1 MAPFFQNMS
10 RLLLLVVGVQLFP
23 AAIASCL
30 TDAIPV
36 AARLGDLLKKW
47 LGRQKHKRVGLQM
60 NEKGLCKMN
69 HHFHKRFITF
79 EPESCSDGIM
89 EFVSVV
95 EYLPN

>member
-36 AARLGDLLKKW
+36 AARLGDLLKPMAT
-47 LGRQKHKRVGLQM
+47 GRQKHKRVDLQM

-79 EPESCSDGIM
+79 EPESR
-89 EFVSVV
+89 SVPFRWNYGV
-95 EYLPN
+95 CFCG